1 MIPVFSNPLGPD
13 ELDAMRRVVES
24 RWLGMGREC
33 EAFEKEL
40 SRHFQVERL
49 HLTNCATS
57 GLYLAL
63 RCLDLRPGQ
72 EVIIPAI
79 HYVACAGAV
88 IEMGGVPVFADVD
101 GRTLNITA
109 AEIDTRRTPRTVG
122 VILNHYGGHPA
133 DMGAIMPAV
142 EGLWLLEDAANAP
155 ASTYKGRPVGT
166 FGEAGVWSF
175 DSMKILSMADGGALW
190 LRDDAAHRR
199 AWRLRN
205 LGLDSQSGAAKASK
219 AGGGMWWEFTVPEP
233 SPRFDSNDLLAAIGR
248 VQLQKL
254 AGFVERR
261 ERIWDAY
268 RQELAN
274 VGDLVLPPEPLP
286 GSKSSFYLFWVQ
298 TEQRDELARWLY
310 AMDVYTTFRYY
321 PLHWAF
327 DRYQRL
333 PQAERA
339 AQQTLCLPLHQNLSD
354 EQVEHIAGL
363 VRQFYGGR
371 A

>member
-1 MIPVFSNPLGPD
+1 MIPVFSNTLGPD

-109 AEIDTRRTPRTVG
+109 AEIDTRRTPRTAG

-339 AQQTLCLPLHQNLSD
+339 ARQTLCLPLHQNLSD